1 MERLFTLIKRINSAL
16 LLLGLLG
23 LGAFIAWNIWSS
35 NQWQSSRAVPIPATQ
50 AGEAKPVLLE
60 FGQIENIHGTGTQML
75 ELSARDSSGKLYS
88 SGYGSETRNV
98 LFLSGKDKTP
108 RWLFPVQSNLI
119 LTVEQLRHETES
131 SGSKQAP
138 ASALF
143 FEYISNDSNGD
154 GKLSRDDRSRI
165 ALAKPDGTGLTEVL
179 DGVSRVL
186 SREMLDSQHL
196 TLIYQKDRAIHHA
209 RFSLATL
216 SKELDQEIV
225 TVPEEI

>member
-35 NQWQSSRAVPIPATQ
+35 NHWQSSRSVPIPATQ

-60 FGQIENIHGTGTQML
+60 FGQIRNICGTDTQML
-75 ELSARDSSGKLYS
+75 ELSTRGDSGKFSSG
-88 SGYGSETRNV
+88 GYGSETRNV

-119 LTVEQLRHETES
+119 LTAEQLRHETES
-131 SGSKQAP
+131 CGSKQAP

-154 GKLSRDDRSRI
+154 GKLSREDRSRI

-196 TLIYQKDRAIHHA
+196 TLIYQKDRTIHHA
-209 RFSLATL
+209 RFSLPTL

>member
-60 FGQIENIHGTGTQML
+60 FGQIRNICGSDTQML
-75 ELSARDSSGKLYS
+75 ELSTRGDSGKFSSG
-88 SGYGSETRNV
+88 GYGSETRNV

-119 LTVEQLRHETES
+119 LTAEQLRQES
-131 SGSKQAP
+131 EACGSKKAP

-196 TLIYQKDRAIHHA
+196 TLIYQKDRTIHHA

>member
-60 FGQIENIHGTGTQML
+60 FGQIENIHGTDTQML
-75 ELSARDSSGKLYS
+75 ELSTRGDSGKFSSG
-88 SGYGSETRNV
+88 GYGSETRNV

-119 LTVEQLRHETES
+119 LTAEQLRQES
-131 SGSKQAP
+131 EACGSKQAP

-196 TLIYQKDRAIHHA
+196 TLIYQKDRTIHHA
-209 RFSLATL
+209 RFSLSTL

-225 TVPEEI
+225 TVPDEI